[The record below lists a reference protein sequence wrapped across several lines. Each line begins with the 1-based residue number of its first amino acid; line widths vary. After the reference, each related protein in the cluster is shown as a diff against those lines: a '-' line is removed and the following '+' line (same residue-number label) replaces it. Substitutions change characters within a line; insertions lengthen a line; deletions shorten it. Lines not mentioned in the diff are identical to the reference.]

1 MPSTSMHSTS
11 SPGGPEAPGL
21 DATVML
27 DARSTHGSTS
37 GIGRYV
43 QQLVRR
49 LLDVDPTVRFRLVV
63 HPSDRD
69 GFDHPRIETTGFR
82 ASPNSLIDT
91 LTLRWALDFSGVDLF
106 HAPANLLPAGRM
118 PVPTLLTVHDIMWL
132 KGPGYWTDIWWREWI
147 TGTYYRSVLPGSIE
161 AADRIATVSE
171 TIRSE
176 VIGAFPDKEGHV
188 DVTPN
193 GVDPLFEPIDDAV
206 AWRHLNGI
214 IDPQTRFVL
223 TVGRGSP
230 YKNHPGAVDS
240 FLRAYGDDPDVH
252 MVLVR
257 TRVRGREPRLD
268 ALLSHPDAADRIHV
282 LHRVDGDELLAL
294 YNAAETFLFPSFY
307 EGFGLPIVEAM
318 ACETPVVT
326 SATGAPAEVA
336 GSAALTADPHRPDA
350 LARHLERLDR
360 TDGDS
365 ELRDSLI
372 DAGRRRAASYD
383 WSRCARKTLAAYRQ
397 IVET

>member
-1 MPSTSMHSTS
+1 MPSTSTHRT
-11 SPGGPEAPGL
+11 

-43 QQLVRR
+43 EQLVQCA
-49 LLDVDPTVRFRLVV
+49 LAVDPAIRFRLIV
-63 HPSDRD
+63 HPSDHD
-69 GFDHPRIETTGFR
+69 AYDHPRIETTGFR
-82 ASPNSLIDT
+82 PSPNSLVDT
-91 LTLRWALDFSGVDLF
+91 LSLRWAVDFSGVDLF
-106 HAPANLLPAGRM
+106 HAPANLLPAGGA

-147 TGTYYRSVLPGSIE
+147 TGTYYRSVLPRSIE
-161 AADRIATVSE
+161 SADRIATVSQ

-176 VIGAFPDKEGHV
+176 ILEAFPCQEGHV

-193 GVDPLFEPIDDAV
+193 GVDPFFRPIDDED
-206 AWRHLNGI
+206 AWRALEGI
-214 IDPQTRFVL
+214 VEPETRFVL

-230 YKNHPGAVDS
+230 YKNHPGAVDA

-257 TRVRGREPRLD
+257 TKVRGREPRLRR
-268 ALLSHPDAADRIHV
+268 LLADSRADGRIHV

-326 SATGAPAEVA
+326 SSSGAPAEVA
-336 GSAALTADPHRPDA
+336 GSAALTADPRRPDA
-350 LARHLERLDR
+350 CARALRRLDR
-360 TDGDS
+360 RTGDDDLRK
-365 ELRDSLI
+365 ELI
-372 DAGRRRAASYD
+372 EAGRRRAGTYE
-383 WSRCARKTLAAYRQ
+383 WTRCARKTLAAYRR
-397 IVET
+397 IIET